1 MWRIFTEEM
10 STEDEKAYIAYGVR
24 NGSYCLADFGSIKSE
39 AERFAELLNRFDVS
53 PIHAADIAED
63 YFGSAEFLEIS

>member
-10 STEDEKAYIAYGVR
+10 YVDDEQAYIAYGVR
-24 NGSYCLADFGSIKSE
+24 NGSFCLADFSSVKSE

-53 PIHAADIAED
+53 PIHAADVAED
-63 YFGSAEFLEIS
+63 YFGSAEYLR